1 MPGLNIELVKR
12 VMNAF
17 GVPPE
22 EAINMSRMPE
32 IEGMLAEQFEMGQNE
47 DAMRYAREARMQQGP
62 PLGSLPGDIPIGTPM
77 PGQTRAPGPVGTP
90 GLLGP
95 QGDFQPGGAL
105 QQREQLPQT
114 PPKSVA
120 QLCAE
125 SGGTLAG
132 GICHYSTPL

>member
-1 MPGLNIELVKR
+1 MLTREQEMMAQQLMQMNPG
-12 VMNAF
+12 MS
-17 GVPPE
+17 PQ
-22 EAINMSRMPE
+22 EAIQNVLNMSQGE
-32 IEGMLAEQFEMGQNE
+32 LGMENTRGLTPPP
-47 DAMRYAREARMQQGP
+47 QGP
-62 PLGSLPGDIPIGTPM
+62 EFGTVSGDIPIGTPM

-132 GICHYSTPL
+132 GMCHYSTPF